1 MSPDVFRW
9 VLTAFLSLFSLLWG
23 AIGTILLIERQ
34 NMRENFQEV
43 KSHIKDNHAAIST
56 LRAGMARDFVLRTEY
71 LGNVGRLEARVDGVK
86 EALDRHLGSAATG
99 GPPRGPA
106 PEGGP

>member
-1 MSPDVFRW
+1 MSPETFRW
-9 VLTAFLSLFSLLWG
+9 AIMGFLSVFGLLWG
-23 AIGTILLIERQ
+23 AIGALLYLERQ
-34 NMRENFQEV
+34 NTREGFREM

-86 EALDRHLGSAATG
+86 EALDRHLGSSASG
-99 GPPRGPA
+99 GSRG
-106 PEGGP
+106 EGGP

>member
-1 MSPDVFRW
+1 MSAETFYL
-9 VLTAFLSLFSLLWG
+9 VLIAFLTLFGLLWG
-23 AIGTILLIERQ
+23 AIGTILYLERQ
-34 NMRENFQEV
+34 NTREGFREM
-43 KSHIKDNHAAIST
+43 KTHIKENHAAIST

-86 EALDRHLGSAATG
+86 EDLDRHLGSSTSG

>member
-9 VLTAFLSLFSLLWG
+9 VLTGFLSLFSLLWG

-56 LRAGMARDFVLRTEY
+56 LRTGIARDFVLRTEY

-86 EALDRHLGSAATG
+86 EALDRHLGSSASG
-99 GPPRGPA
+99 GSRG
-106 PEGGP
+106 EGGP

>member
-1 MSPDVFRW
+1 MSPETFRW
-9 VLTAFLSLFSLLWG
+9 AIMGFLSVFGLLWG
-23 AIGTILLIERQ
+23 AIGTILYLERQ
-34 NMRENFQEV
+34 NTRDSFQEV
-43 KSHIKDNHAAIST
+43 KAHIKENHAAIST
-56 LRAGMARDFVLRTEY
+56 LRAGIARDFVLRTEY